1 MPNVERSRLTPEYT
15 ISRVIKGGWQL
26 AGGHGTIDHEQA
38 LHDML
43 LYVEKGI
50 TTFDCADIYMGV
62 ERLIG
67 EFMCCHRSM
76 MRNGTLPKVQV
87 HTKYV
92 PDLDTLSTLTQR
104 DVQATV
110 DRSLDRLGIECLD
123 LVQFHWWDY
132 DVPGYVETALH
143 LDALRDAG
151 KIKHIGLT
159 NFDVAHLAELLEVG
173 VLIVSNQVQ
182 YSVLDHRPERAMVE
196 FCERHDITLLCY
208 GTVAGGFLSE
218 RYLDAPEP
226 DLPCENRSLTKYK
239 LIIDEFG
246 GWELFQQLLR
256 TMKDIGL
263 RHGVSIAIVATR
275 YILQKKGVGAAIV
288 GARHARHLPD
298 TLRLFSFK
306 LSEADMCAIE
316 TVTNQAQGPEGHI
329 YGLERVKGGKHAA
342 IMKYNLNKPSEP

>member
-1 MPNVERSRLTPEYT
+1 MPTVERFRLAPEYA

-26 AGGHGTIDHEQA
+26 AGGHGPIDHEQA

-50 TTFDCADIYMGV
+50 TTFDCADIYTGV

-67 EFMCCHRSM
+67 EFLRRHRRA
-76 MRNGTLPKVQV
+76 MRNGTLPQVQV

-92 PDLDTLSTLTQR
+92 PDLDALSTLTQR

-110 DRSLDRLGIECLD
+110 DRSLDRLGIERLD

-143 LDALRDAG
+143 LNALRKAG
-151 KIKHIGLT
+151 KIKQLGVT
-159 NFDVAHLAELLEVG
+159 NFDVAHLAELLEAG
-173 VLIVSNQVQ
+173 VPVVSNQVQ
-182 YSVLDHRPERAMVE
+182 YSVLDHRPEYAMVD
-196 FCERHDITLLCY
+196 FCRRNGMTLLCY

-226 DLPCENRSLTKYK
+226 DLPCENRSLTKYA

-246 GWELFQQLLR
+246 GWELFQQQLR
-256 TMKDIGL
+256 TMKEIGL
-263 RHGVSIAIVATR
+263 GHGVSLATVATR

-288 GARHARHLPD
+288 GARHARHLPE
-298 TLRLFSFK
+298 TLRLFSFA
-306 LSEADMCAIE
+306 LSEEDMRTIE
-316 TVTNQAQGPEGHI
+316 RVTDQSQGPEGPI
-329 YGLERVKGGKHAA
+329 YGLERVTGGKHAA
-342 IMKYNLNKPSEP
+342 IMKYNLNRPQ